1 MQSALIPTS
10 KITPTPPDSLG
21 KTEVIQY
28 DTRNG
33 KHYSYTII
41 KAGPKQITL
50 FSPILKRNIKK
61 GITHIVKFFTFY

>member
-1 MQSALIPTS
+1 MTAKDFQNAL
-10 KITPTPPDSLG
+10 KEG

-61 GITHIVKFFTFY
+61 RPPYLNFKLK